1 MLFAPKFF
9 NDMSWLVQSND
20 GAEQTVEGV
29 VCQFW
34 GVASL
39 HLSREFLSNKP
50 VRNPGPVL
58 ASSVGVF
65 LRAIRANSLMIC
77 LG

>member
-1 MLFAPKFF
+1 MMERNKQLRGLFVSF
-9 NDMSWLVQSND
+9 
-20 GAEQTVEGV
+20 G
-29 VCQFW
+29 